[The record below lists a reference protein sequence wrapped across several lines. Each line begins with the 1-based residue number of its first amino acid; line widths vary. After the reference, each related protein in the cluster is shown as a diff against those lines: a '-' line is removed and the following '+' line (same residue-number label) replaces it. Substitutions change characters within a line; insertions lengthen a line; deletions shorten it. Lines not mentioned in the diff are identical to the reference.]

1 MILSKAA
8 VAGMTGVV
16 GVVLGLTM
24 GVAGANAVS
33 HHNPDRG
40 MSHSANQDRQQG
52 QGRQK
57 DFTGNQFGE
66 QRHKRPAPK
75 GDDTQQSRPGDAN
88 QQNSAPNTNPAP
100 TTK

>member
-24 GVAGANAVS
+24 GITGANAVS
-33 HHNPDRG
+33 HHNQDRG
-40 MSHSANQDRQQG
+40 MSHSVKHDGQQG

-57 DFTGNQFGE
+57 DFTGNQSGE

-75 GDDTQQSRPGDAN
+75 DDNTQQSKPGDAN
-88 QQNSAPNTNPAP
+88 QQNSAPNTNSAP